1 MTLLLVW
8 SGKSDEKK
16 NKRNGKININF
27 NSMWPF
33 CSEMLFSACVLV
45 SGIYLL
51 YLICSQFKQKM
62 NKTNKSPLALPF
74 FLFFLIFDEVS
85 GQWQISQNCNTN
97 NKHVHAITTIL
108 STRTSSFQF
117 SWIVN
122 SHRLYSPSISML
134 LSYFFFS
141 SLLFS
146 FAYSGHISQSTIPK
160 NIVCHTILQWCVFF
174 LSLIRI
180 WYLRFLRLYSFE
192 SIIML

>member
-1 MTLLLVW
+1 
-8 SGKSDEKK
+8 
-16 NKRNGKININF
+16 
-27 NSMWPF
+27 MWPF

-174 LSLIRI
+174 SLSHPNLIFAFSSSLFFWI
-180 WYLRFLRLYSFE
+180 DYYVVSWFSPAFFPNHVY
-192 SIIML
+192 I